1 MTDTPIISLNH
12 NGAIAIRLQRP
23 CSQEFHLSLLESP
36 ALVAEIARV
45 LPRNAHGVAL
55 IIAAARAHRPR
66 DLTSAERQRRFRHRR
81 RVQQP
86 RTDRTGKESTP
97 AGKIWR
103 NDPPDAAIA

>member
-23 CSQEFHLSLLESP
+23 CSQEFQLSLLELP

-45 LPRNAHGVAL
+45 LPRDAHGVAL
-55 IIAAARAHRPR
+55 IDQIIAAARAHRPR
-66 DLTSAERQRRFRHRR
+66 DLTSAERQRRFRQRR
-81 RVQQP
+81 RAQQP

-97 AGKIWR
+97 A
-103 NDPPDAAIA
+103 